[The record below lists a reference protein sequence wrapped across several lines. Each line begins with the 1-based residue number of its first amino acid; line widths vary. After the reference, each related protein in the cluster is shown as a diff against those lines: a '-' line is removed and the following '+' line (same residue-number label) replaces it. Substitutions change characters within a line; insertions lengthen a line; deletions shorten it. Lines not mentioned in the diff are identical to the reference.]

1 MKPSIT
7 WQEYQKLELI
17 PVQSR
22 PIQVKLNDLWQS
34 IKARLEPSA
43 EPHVWQTQDE
53 IGQPAWSAYDPKSGQ
68 TLRQVSE
75 AVMRSWLESLHSQPP
90 IAYR

>member
-17 PVQSR
+17 PQQPQR
-22 PIQVKLNDLWQS
+22 PAKVRLNDIWQLV
-34 IKARLEPSA
+34 KAYLNVSS

-53 IGQPAWSAYDPKSGQ
+53 LGQPAWSAYDPKTGQ
-68 TLRQVSE
+68 TIYQVSE
-75 AVMRSWLESLHSQPP
+75 SVMRSWLEALHNK
-90 IAYR
+90 ITY

>member
-1 MKPSIT
+1 MKPSLT
-7 WQEYQKLELI
+7 WREYQKLELI

-22 PIQVKLNDLWQS
+22 PIRVKLNDLWQS
-34 IKARLEPSA
+34 IKARLEPSS

-53 IGQPAWSAYDPKSGQ
+53 IGQSAWSAYDPRSGQ
-68 TLRQVSE
+68 TLHQVSE
-75 AVMRSWLESLHSQPP
+75 AMMRSWLESLHTQPS